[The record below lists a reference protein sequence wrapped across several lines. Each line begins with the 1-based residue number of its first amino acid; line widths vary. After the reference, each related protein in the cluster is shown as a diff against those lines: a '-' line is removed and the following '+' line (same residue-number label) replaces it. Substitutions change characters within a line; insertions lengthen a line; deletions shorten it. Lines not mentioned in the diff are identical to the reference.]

1 MSQASDAAVGVIE
14 THDLTK
20 RYGSK
25 HLALDGLDLTVRPG
39 EVYGLIGP
47 NGAGK
52 TTFLRLILGLIRP
65 TRGDATVLGQPAGT
79 SSSLRQVGAVVEV
92 PAFYPYLSGND
103 NLRVVARYSGHDPG
117 RIPEA
122 LERVGLQDR
131 GRDKVSGYSLGMKQR
146 LGLAAAFLKDP
157 QLYLLDEP
165 TNGLDPH
172 GIAAMRGIIRD
183 LANEGR
189 TVLLSSHLLAEVEA
203 VCDRIGIIHHG
214 RLLLEET
221 MGEMRG
227 IGRLRIAATP
237 LDRAE
242 GILRSQPGVAA
253 VERADAAL
261 LVSTDAENAPALNRA
276 LVTAGV
282 EVSELRVTA
291 RTLEEAFMSLTGEP
305 AGPAASMGS

>member
-1 MSQASDAAVGVIE
+1 MSQAPDRGPSVIE

-79 SSSLRQVGAVVEV
+79 SASLRQVGAVVEV

-103 NLRVVARYSGHDPG
+103 NLRVVAQYSGHDAG

-122 LERVGLQDR
+122 LERVGLEAR

-172 GIAAMRGIIRD
+172 GIASMRGIIRD

-227 IGRLRIAATP
+227 VGRLRIVAAP
-237 LDRAE
+237 VDRAE
-242 GILRSQPGVAA
+242 EILRAQPGVAA
-253 VERADAAL
+253 VERAGEAL
-261 LVSTDAENAPALNRA
+261 LVTSDAANAPALNRA
-276 LVTAGV
+276 LITAGV
-282 EVSELRVTA
+282 EVSELRVAA
-291 RTLEEAFMSLTGEP
+291 RTLEEAFMSLTGES
-305 AGPAASMGS
+305 AGPASAMGS

>member
-1 MSQASDAAVGVIE
+1 MSQAPHSASAVIE
-14 THDLTK
+14 TRDLTK
-20 RYGSK
+20 RYGSR

-65 TRGDATVLGQPAGT
+65 TRGDVTVLGQPAGA
-79 SSSLRQVGAVVEV
+79 SASLRQIGAVVEV
-92 PAFYPYLSGND
+92 PPFYPYLSGND

-122 LERVGLQDR
+122 LERVGLEDR

-172 GIAAMRGIIRD
+172 GIAAVRGIIRD

-227 IGRLRIAATP
+227 VGRLRIVAAP
-237 LDRAE
+237 ADRAE
-242 GILRSQPGVAA
+242 EILREQPGVAA
-253 VERADAAL
+253 VERSDGAL

-276 LVTAGV
+276 LVAAGV
-282 EVSELRVTA
+282 EVSELRVAA

-305 AGPAASMGS
+305 AGPAAAMGS

>member
-1 MSQASDAAVGVIE
+1 MSQGVDRGANVIE

-79 SSSLRQVGAVVEV
+79 SASLRQVGAVVEV

-103 NLRVVARYSGHDPG
+103 NLRVVAQYSGHDAG

-122 LERVGLQDR
+122 LERVGLEAR

-157 QLYLLDEP
+157 KLYLLDEP

-172 GIAAMRGIIRD
+172 GIASMRGIIRD

-227 IGRLRIAATP
+227 VGRLHIVAAP
-237 LDRAE
+237 ADRAE
-242 GILRSQPGVAA
+242 EILRAQPGVAA
-253 VERADAAL
+253 VERAGQVLLVTSDAA
-261 LVSTDAENAPALNRA
+261 NAPALNRA
-276 LVTAGV
+276 LVTDGV
-282 EVSELRVTA
+282 EVSELRVAA
-291 RTLEEAFMSLTGEP
+291 RTLEEAFMSLTGES
-305 AGPAASMGS
+305 AGPASAMGS

>member
-1 MSQASDAAVGVIE
+1 MSHAPDRATSVIE

-25 HLALDGLDLTVRPG
+25 HLALDGLDLTVRRG

-65 TRGDATVLGQPAGT
+65 TRGDATVLGQPAGA
-79 SSSLRQVGAVVEV
+79 SASLRQLGAVVEV
-92 PAFYPYLSGND
+92 PAFYPFLSGND
-103 NLRVVARYSGHDPG
+103 NLRVVARYSGHDAG

-122 LERVGLQDR
+122 LDRVGLADR
-131 GRDKVSGYSLGMKQR
+131 GRDKVGGYSLGMKQR

-183 LANEGR
+183 LADQGR

-221 MGEMRG
+221 MGQMRG
-227 IGRLRIAATP
+227 IGRLRIVATP
-237 LDRAE
+237 ADRAE
-242 GILRSQPGVAA
+242 EILRAQPGVAA
-253 VERADAAL
+253 VERADGAL
-261 LVSTDAENAPALNRA
+261 LVSTEAENAGALNRA
-276 LVTAGV
+276 LVGAGI

-291 RTLEEAFMSLTGEP
+291 RTLEEAFMTLTGEH
-305 AGPAASMGS
+305 AGPAPAMGL